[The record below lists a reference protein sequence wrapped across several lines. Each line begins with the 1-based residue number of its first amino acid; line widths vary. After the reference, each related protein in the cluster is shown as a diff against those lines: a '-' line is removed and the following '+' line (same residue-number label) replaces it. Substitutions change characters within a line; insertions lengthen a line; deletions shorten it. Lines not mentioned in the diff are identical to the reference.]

1 MQPIIFKTIMESLN
15 HQFLF
20 QKFKSSKELS
30 ELQQTLIQRA
40 HEAALN
46 AYAPYSKFRVG
57 AALLLSNGE
66 IIAGNNQENAAY
78 PSGLCAE
85 RVTALYAKSQYPKEK
100 ILKMA
105 ITTASE
111 HQKNVAPPFPCGS
124 CRQVLIE
131 YEFEDRQPIELI
143 LRGENDE
150 GCIIRSVA
158 DILPFAFNG
167 SYL

>member
-1 MQPIIFKTIMESLN
+1 METQT

-30 ELQQTLIQRA
+30 EIQQTLIQKA
-40 HEAALN
+40 LETALN
-46 AYAPYSKFRVG
+46 AHAPYSKFKVG

-66 IIAGNNQENAAY
+66 IITGNNQENAAY

-85 RVTALYAKSQYPKEK
+85 RVAVFYAKSRYPKEK
-100 ILKMA
+100 ILKIA
-105 ITTASE
+105 ITTVSE
-111 HQKNVAPPFPCGS
+111 HQKSVAPPFPCGS

-131 YEFEDRQPIELI
+131 YELEDQQPVELI

-150 GCIIRSVA
+150 VYMIHSVA
-158 DILPFAFNG
+158 DILPFAFNE

>member
-1 MQPIIFKTIMESLN
+1 MESRT
-15 HQFLF
+15 HQFSF

-30 ELQQTLIQRA
+30 EVQQTLIQKA

-46 AYAPYSKFRVG
+46 AHAPYSKFKVG
-57 AALLLSNGE
+57 AALLLSNNE

-85 RVTALYAKSQYPKEK
+85 RVAAFYAKSRYPEAR
-100 ILKMA
+100 ILKLA
-105 ITTASE
+105 ITTISE
-111 HQKNVAPPFPCGS
+111 HQKSVAPPFPCGS

-131 YEFEDRQPIELI
+131 YELEDQQPIELI
-143 LRGENDE
+143 LQGENDE
-150 GCIIRSVA
+150 VYLIHSVA